1 MCDTFNG
8 MSPQLTQPFIFIK
21 QQLILMVSLALFA
34 VTANAQTFE
43 VDCAQ
48 PADPPLVKTKFGVY
62 QTPLTTLPRLLNA
75 MPLLREINVADLRY
89 EMGWGKPDALAAAQI
104 SGTASQPTY
113 DFSTLD
119 TFVEGLNAAGVKPL
133 LAMGYC
139 PAPLKSRDVWAA
151 WKDMPADLNV
161 WQKINRDYAYH
172 FSVSKQV
179 PSPFYEIWNEPD
191 MPEPNGKMF
200 FSGTP
205 QDYGQLFAH
214 AAAGIRQGDPN
225 ALIGGPAVAW
235 NLAYLAPILTQPVDF
250 ASLHA
255 YDNYPAQL
263 DMMRGALTGRPD
275 LPIFL
280 TEYASFTEFP
290 PNGPQSRYPAAMR
303 FLRDVKGLLS
313 YTDVAKVYWA
323 QWLDAGD
330 GPGMGLVTWDGH
342 RKAIFNAFKIYGALP
357 VDRVAVQPDGADG
370 INLMAATDKHQAAV
384 ALWNESS
391 TERRAQVNFRHLPFA
406 RGVMQLYRIDGGNA
420 SYVDNPA
427 SENLRVLQTTA
438 WQKTSTASWQGI
450 IPAAGVVFLRL
461 SSNAQ
466 NIQPVP
472 RPLGTYVRSL
482 YWFPVR
488 KSNAYA
494 DFDARTWTARL
505 GLGDSASGLAQIGNV
520 IDHPAPRWRL
530 QVATSGPIHWQ
541 DQNALLGIRFDFP
554 STKGNYS
561 RSVLFYD
568 GLYDPHRSSK
578 LPWGKGAATPDQ
590 TIFQP
595 AMNTGRAFDI
605 TLARI
610 APADWNHQRVI
621 VTFLLQNAGRQ
632 ARAKFTLSRP

>member
-1 MCDTFNG
+1 
-8 MSPQLTQPFIFIK
+8 
-21 QQLILMVSLALFA
+21 MVSLALFA
-34 VTANAQTFE
+34 ITAPAQTFE
-43 VDCAQ
+43 VDCSQ
-48 PADPPLVKTKFGVY
+48 PAEPLLVKTKFGVY

-75 MPLLREINVADLRY
+75 MPLLREIKVTDLRY
-89 EMGWGKPDALAAAQI
+89 EVGWGKPESLAAAQI
-104 SGTASQPTY
+104 SGTARQPAY

-119 TFVEGLNAAGVKPL
+119 ALVAGLNAAGVKPL

-139 PAPLKSRDVWAA
+139 PNPLKSRDVWAA
-151 WKDMPADLNV
+151 WKDMPADLGV
-161 WQKINRDYAYH
+161 WQKINRDYALRLSAIKN
-172 FSVSKQV
+172 F
-179 PSPFYEIWNEPD
+179 PSPLYEIWNEPD

-214 AAAGIRQGDPN
+214 AAAGIRQGDPD

-235 NLAYLAPILTQPVDF
+235 NLAYLAPMLTQPLEF

-263 DMMRGALTGRPD
+263 DMMRGALTDRPD

-280 TEYASFTEFP
+280 TEYASFTDFP

-303 FLRDVKGLLS
+303 FLRDVKGLLN
-313 YTDVAKVYWA
+313 YPDVAKVYWA

-330 GPGMGLVTWDGH
+330 GPGMGLITWDGH
-342 RKAIFNAFKIYGALP
+342 RKAIFNAFKLYSALP
-357 VDRVAVQPDGADG
+357 VDRVAAQPDGADG
-370 INLMAATDKHQAAV
+370 INLMAAADKHQVGV

-406 RGVMQLYRIDGGNA
+406 KGVMRLYRIDEKNA

-427 SENLRVLQTTA
+427 SENLRVLQTVA
-438 WQKTSTASWQGI
+438 WQKASALSWQGT
-450 IPAAGVVFLRL
+450 IPAAGVVFLQL
-461 SSNAQ
+461 SASAENL
-466 NIQPVP
+466 QPEP
-472 RPLGTYVRSL
+472 KPLGTYVRSY

-505 GLGDSASGLAQIGNV
+505 GMGDSDKGLAQIGSV
-520 IDHPAPRWRL
+520 IDQPAPRWRL
-530 QVATSGPIHWQ
+530 QVATGGPVHWQ
-541 DQNALLGIRFDFP
+541 DQNALLGIRLDFP

-561 RSVLFYD
+561 RSVLFHSD
-568 GLYDPHRSSK
+568 LYDPQRSSK
-578 LPWGKGAATPDQ
+578 LPWGKTTATPDQ
-590 TIFQP
+590 TILQP
-595 AMNTGRAFDI
+595 AMHTGRPFDI

-610 APADWNHQRVI
+610 APTDWNHQRVI
-621 VTFLLQNAGRQ
+621 VTCLLQNAGRH